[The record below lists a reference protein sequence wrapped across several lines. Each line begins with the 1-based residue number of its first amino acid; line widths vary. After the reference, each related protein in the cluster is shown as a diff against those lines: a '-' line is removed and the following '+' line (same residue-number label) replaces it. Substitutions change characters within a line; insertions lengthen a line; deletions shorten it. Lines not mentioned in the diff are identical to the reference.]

1 MKQTIVWTALA
12 ACAATSW
19 AQTPRSDADRGK
31 SGTTIP
37 YSGGG
42 IRGHRDLVADG
53 TLVSPEEARE
63 FRGDSGFEVAP
74 PLRPR
79 SLRPGIDLLQP
90 TPAPGVKL
98 RSPFAVSLQFRP
110 LGDVPIVPGS
120 FKVLYGAG
128 KLDITERVTQLAQP
142 TPAGITFEAKLPPG
156 RHQLTVQVQ
165 DAQQR
170 SVERELR
177 FEVE

>member
-1 MKQTIVWTALA
+1 MKPIIVCAALA
-12 ACAATSW
+12 VCAPAAW
-19 AQTPRSDADRGK
+19 AQTARSDAGQGK

-53 TLVSPEEARE
+53 SLVTPEEARE
-63 FRGDSGFEVAP
+63 FRGDSGFEQ
-74 PLRPR
+74 PLPIRPR
-79 SLRPGIDLLQP
+79 SLRPGIDLERP

-98 RSPFAVSLQFRP
+98 KSPFTVALQFRP
-110 LGDVPIVPGS
+110 LGDVPIVPDS
-120 FKVLYGAG
+120 FRVLYGAA
-128 KLDITERVTQLAQP
+128 KVDITARVTQNAKP
-142 TPAGITFEAKLPPG
+142 TPEGIAFDARLPPG
-156 RHQLTVQVQ
+156 RHLLTVQVQ